1 MRIIRQEIPLFAV
14 PDFRNLGVALRV
26 FVSSSLLLLLFPLL
40 LADSENSY
48 IENFSKFAIWLA
60 PAILITIVSLSLLNR
75 YIHRLPFPPIWVLLL
90 TLGICSLCAVFF
102 MPMDSK
108 FNSRYI
114 TIIIVYTL
122 LLMHYQAVMQKAFS
136 PALAQAQLDALTAR
150 IRPHFLF
157 NSLNAAVSLVHNRPD
172 DAEEVLL
179 NLADLFRA
187 QLKSSSR
194 ESTLGK
200 EIELAQGYLS
210 IEVIRM
216 GEDRLTSE
224 WTIKAPENACVPHLL
239 LQPLIENAVYHGVE
253 PASEK
258 CTIAVNIA
266 HKGEWI
272 YIRIENPMPPNREQQ
287 EHVSGN
293 KMALKNLSERLFL
306 MYDSDATLRHSEVNG
321 VYRVDIRLPYRP
333 YAV

>member
-1 MRIIRQEIPLFAV
+1 M
-14 PDFRNLGVALRV
+14 
-26 FVSSSLLLLLFPLL
+26 
-40 LADSENSY
+40 
-48 IENFSKFAIWLA
+48 
-60 PAILITIVSLSLLNR
+60 
-75 YIHRLPFPPIWVLLL
+75 
-90 TLGICSLCAVFF
+90 
-102 MPMDSK
+102 
-108 FNSRYI
+108 
-114 TIIIVYTL
+114 
-122 LLMHYQAVMQKAFS
+122 
-136 PALAQAQLDALTAR
+136 
-150 IRPHFLF
+150 
-157 NSLNAAVSLVHNRPD
+157 
-172 DAEEVLL
+172 
-179 NLADLFRA
+179 
-187 QLKSSSR
+187 
-194 ESTLGK
+194 
-200 EIELAQGYLS
+200 
-210 IEVIRM
+210 
-216 GEDRLTSE
+216 
-224 WTIKAPENACVPHLL
+224 PHLL